1 MTTLIRLTLSAALLL
16 ATCSALP
23 AQTREGVDILLS
35 KARSLEARGRMDLA
49 AQNWNQVLLVN
60 PNQTEAL
67 EGLARHAKQ
76 NGDAEALRRYL
87 ERLRKIDR
95 DNPAIDAIEKARVLT
110 PQDLRLLDDAGRLA
124 AQQKSGDAMAIYRRV
139 FGDTPPPGKWAE
151 AFYET
156 EASTGGRDQAIA
168 QLRERSSRDPANEVY
183 RLWLARLLTYDPA
196 TRQEGLGLLESIR
209 DSGAVDQ
216 ARAAWRQALLWEKAN
231 PEVQSS
237 LEAYTRRYPDREL
250 QNSLNEQHG
259 FRALR
264 ERDLATAQARFED
277 VLRQTPND
285 PNALVGLGF
294 VRMGLKKFDQALVSF
309 NRARELAPERADA
322 KEGYDTARFWLAMQ
336 RAAGLQASQP
346 DAAIAAYEEAAALRP
361 GNEQPLLAI
370 AQLMQRRGNI
380 AEAQAR
386 FAQVVK
392 ASPNNVDAL
401 VGLGFVRLN
410 QKAFDAA
417 GSLFARA
424 QTLDPKRPEIEEGA
438 RAARF
443 WGVMQRGAE
452 ALAQNRNDAAI
463 TRYKE
468 ALAIDGGAKD
478 AVLGLAEATRRKGN
492 RAEALDAYRQLAT
505 GYPADPRG
513 WLGLIRVA
521 IESND
526 ARGALAT
533 AQKIPQSTRLQL
545 EAHPEYLA
553 RLAQALYVT
562 SQTAEGNRVLRTALD
577 VASRSDSTE
586 ALDARLEL
594 ASVLVNQGNDDV
606 AVSIYRHAA
615 GAHPDNTTAWEGLI
629 GAYAHMRDFPKAM
642 TALRSMPR
650 SSYEAAANRPGFLN
664 SVAAVYSAH
673 GFCLEAE
680 GLLTRSL
687 DLDKA
692 AGRRLAQGTQLQL
705 ASVWMREERHDRASA
720 GYRAVVAADGQSVDG
735 WRGYITALH
744 NAHQD
749 FSALAE
755 AQRMPGGVQT
765 TLMSDSNFLR
775 LLGSVHAEVG
785 NNAQAVELLEQ
796 ARARYQAAGQ
806 PLPPDLVIQLAWTM
820 IAGSKYAH
828 EAPALVAATKARTDL
843 STEQRDAL
851 DDIAST
857 LIVRRAEE
865 AMRAEDR
872 ARAMAVLT
880 GALREL
886 PGNARIRSVLA
897 SVYLQQGEYDKALD
911 LYRSSGMTGATAA
924 DYAAAAGIALQAQR
938 TVVAEKFL
946 WEGRQRWLDDPE
958 LLHMTALQALS
969 HNDYEGTEHYLVA
982 ALAAARKAETSGGPR
997 VSNAVESK
1005 ATPKAVPATGLSAP
1019 GVSGEMSCRPDL
1031 PVLSEG
1037 RAVSGR
1043 SAAATS
1049 RPASGSS
1056 DRPQVSAQ
1064 RIENELEIFR
1074 NRNPP
1079 SIGIASPFAARLGDP
1094 GVNRLIV
1101 RDTVASGSGAIGN
1114 AVRVG
1119 VDAHWLDLDSG
1130 TPDGRSGYRFGSLP
1144 RGAVF
1149 ADQRASG
1156 WAGEL
1161 QVSGNQF
1168 GAAVG
1173 MLPKEFLVQN
1183 WTGGVRVGSSDGSL
1197 RLIAARDAV
1206 KDSLLSYA
1214 GARDSKTGIVW
1225 GGVVADSGTLQF
1237 NHGESDGGQ
1246 YVSIG
1251 ASFLHGVNVADNW
1264 SAHGTAGAYWRVVR
1278 TGRGGV
1284 SVGVSGTVM
1293 HYDRNLNFFSIG
1305 HGGYFSPQRY
1315 LLGSVPVSW
1324 YERRDRLEYEVAGG
1338 AGVQSIQQDGAPF
1351 NPMRSD
1357 SLESPYDPDTR
1368 RGANYNLAFR
1378 LAYHVAPRVYLEGF
1392 AGANN
1397 ARDFASRSFQI
1408 RLNFFLSRVP
1418 TGTHLP
1424 VKPIPDWKG
1433 TSPINFD

>member
-1 MTTLIRLTLSAALLL
+1 MTTLIRPILSAALLI
-16 ATCSALP
+16 ATCSAVP
-23 AQTREGVDILLS
+23 AQSREGVDILLS

-87 ERLRKIDR
+87 ERLRTIDR

-110 PQDLRLLDDAGRLA
+110 PQDLKLLDDAGRLA
-124 AQQKSGDAMAIYRRV
+124 AQQKPGDAMTIYRRV
-139 FGDTPPPGKWAE
+139 FGDMPPPGKWAE

-156 EASTGGRDQAIA
+156 EASAGGRDHAIA

-209 DSGAVDQ
+209 DPGAVDQ
-216 ARAAWRQALLWEKAN
+216 ARAAWRQALLWEKDN
-231 PEVQSS
+231 PEVQAS

-285 PNALVGLGF
+285 TNALVGLGF

-336 RAAGLQASQP
+336 RGASLQASQP
-346 DAAIAAYEEAAALRP
+346 DAALAAYEEAVALRP
-361 GNEQPLLAI
+361 GNEQPQLAI

-386 FAQVVK
+386 FEQVVK
-392 ASPNNVDAL
+392 TSPNNVDAL
-401 VGLGFVRLN
+401 VGLGFVKLN

-438 RAARF
+438 RAAKF

-463 TRYKE
+463 ARYKE
-468 ALAIDGGAKD
+468 ALAIDGSAKD
-478 AVLGLAEATRRKGN
+478 AVVGLAEATRRRGN

-526 ARGALAT
+526 SRSALET
-533 AQKIPQSTRLQL
+533 VQRIPQSTRSQL
-545 EAHPEYLA
+545 EAQPEYLA
-553 RLAQALYVT
+553 WLAQALYRT
-562 SQTAEGNRVLRTALD
+562 NQPADGERLLRTALA

-594 ASVLVNQGNDDV
+594 ASALVNQGNDEV
-606 AVSIYRHAA
+606 AISIYRHAA

-629 GAYAHMRDFPKAM
+629 GAYAHLRDFPKAM

-650 SSYEAAANRPGFLN
+650 AAYEAAAKRPGFLN
-664 SVAAVYSAH
+664 AVATVYSAH

-692 AGRRLAQGTQLQL
+692 AGRRPAQGAQLQL
-705 ASVWMREERHDRASA
+705 ASVWMREGRHDRASA
-720 GYRAVVAADGQSVDG
+720 AYRDVVAADGQSVNG
-735 WRGYITALH
+735 WRGYIASLH
-744 NAHQD
+744 NAHRD
-749 FSALAE
+749 FSALGE
-755 AQRMPGGVQT
+755 AQRMPAAVRT
-765 TLMSDSNFLR
+765 TLMMDADFLR
-775 LLGSVHAEVG
+775 LLGSVHAEIG

-796 ARARYQAAGQ
+796 ARARYDAAGR
-806 PLPPDLVIQLAWTM
+806 PSPPDLAVQLAWTM
-820 IAGSKYAH
+820 VAGSKYAH

-843 STEQRDAL
+843 SKEQRDAL

-857 LIVRRAEE
+857 SIVRTAEE
-865 AMRAEDR
+865 AMRAQDR
-872 ARAMAVLT
+872 SRAIAVLT
-880 GALREL
+880 GASREL
-886 PGNARIRSVLA
+886 PGNTRIRSVLA

-924 DYAAAAGIALQAQR
+924 DYRAAAGIALQAQR
-938 TVVAEKFL
+938 NVVAEKFL
-946 WEGRQRWLDDPE
+946 WEGRQRWPDDPE
-958 LLHMTALQALS
+958 LLHMTALRALS

-982 ALAAARKAETSGGPR
+982 ALAAARSAETKGGPR
-997 VSNAVESK
+997 LSDTVESK
-1005 ATPKAVPATGLSAP
+1005 AKPKAVPATDLIAP
-1019 GVSGEMSCRPDL
+1019 GVVGEISCRPDL
-1031 PVLSEG
+1031 PGSSEG
-1037 RAVSGR
+1037 RAVSGL
-1043 SAAATS
+1043 SVAATS
-1049 RPASGSS
+1049 RPSSDSS
-1056 DRPQVSAQ
+1056 DRSQVSAQ
-1064 RIENELEIFR
+1064 RIQDELEIFR

-1079 SIGIASPFAARLGDP
+1079 SIGLSSPFTARLGDP

-1101 RDTVASGSGAIGN
+1101 RDAVASGSVALGN

-1119 VDAHWLDLDSG
+1119 VDAHRLDLDSG

-1149 ADQRASG
+1149 PDQRSSG

-1161 QVSGNQF
+1161 QVSGSQF
-1168 GAAVG
+1168 GVAVG
-1173 MLPKEFLVQN
+1173 ILPKEFLVQN
-1183 WTGGVRVGSSDGSL
+1183 WTGGLRIGSADGAL
-1197 RLIAARDAV
+1197 RLIVARDAV

-1214 GARDSKTGIVW
+1214 GARDPKTGIVW
-1225 GGVVADSGTLQF
+1225 GGVVADGGTLQF
-1237 NHGESDGGQ
+1237 NHGESDSGQ
-1246 YVSIG
+1246 YVSVG
-1251 ASFLHGVNVADNW
+1251 ASFLHGTNVADNW
-1264 SAHGTAGAYWRVVR
+1264 SAQGTAGAYWRVIR
-1278 TGRGGV
+1278 TAQGGL
-1284 SVGVSGTVM
+1284 SVGVSGTGM
-1293 HYDRNLNFFSIG
+1293 RYDRNLNFFSIG

-1324 YERRDRLEYEVAGG
+1324 YERRDHFEYEIAGA
-1338 AGVQSIQQDGAPF
+1338 AGIQSIQQDGAPI
-1351 NPMRSD
+1351 NPMRGD
-1357 SLESPYDPDTR
+1357 SFESPYDPDTR
-1368 RGANYNLAFR
+1368 RGANYNLVFR
-1378 LAYHVAPRVYLEGF
+1378 LAYHVAPRVYLEGV

-1397 ARDFASRSFQI
+1397 ARDFASRTLQI

-1418 TGTHLP
+1418 TGAHLP

-1433 TSPINFD
+1433 GRPVTFD

>member
-1 MTTLIRLTLSAALLL
+1 MTTLIRLILSTALLL
-16 ATCSALP
+16 ATCSAVP

-35 KARSLEARGRMDLA
+35 KARSLEARGRTDLA

-87 ERLRKIDR
+87 ERLRKIDP
-95 DNPAIDAIEKARVLT
+95 DNPAIEAIEKARVLT
-110 PQDLRLLDDAGRLA
+110 PQDLKLLDDAGGLA
-124 AQQKSGDAMAIYRRV
+124 AQQKPGDAMAIYRRV

-151 AFYET
+151 AFYEA
-156 EASTGGRDQAIA
+156 EASAGGRDLAIA

-209 DSGAVDQ
+209 DPGAVDQ
-216 ARAAWRQALLWEKAN
+216 ARAAWRQALLWEKDN
-231 PEVQSS
+231 PDVQTS

-285 PNALVGLGF
+285 TNALVGLGF

-309 NRARELAPERADA
+309 NRARELAPDRTDA

-336 RAAGLQASQP
+336 RGAGLQASQP
-346 DAAIAAYEEAAALRP
+346 DAALAAYEEAAALRP

-380 AEAQAR
+380 AEAQAK
-386 FAQVVK
+386 FEQVVK
-392 ASPNNVDAL
+392 TSPTNVDAL
-401 VGLGFVRLN
+401 VGLGFLRLN

-417 GSLFARA
+417 SSLFARA

-463 TRYKE
+463 ARYKE
-468 ALAIDGGAKD
+468 ALAIDAGAKD

-492 RAEALDAYRQLAT
+492 RAESLDAYRQLAT

-526 ARGALAT
+526 SRSALQT
-533 AQKIPQSTRLQL
+533 VQSIPQSTRSQL

-562 SQTAEGNRVLRTALD
+562 NQPAEGNRVLRTALD
-577 VASRSDSTE
+577 VASRSDSAE

-594 ASVLVNQGNDDV
+594 ASVLVDQGNDDV

-615 GAHPDNTTAWEGLI
+615 GAHPDNATAWEGLI

-650 SSYEAAANRPGFLN
+650 GSYEAAAKRPGFLN
-664 SVAAVYSAH
+664 AAAAVYSAH

-692 AGRRLAQGTQLQL
+692 AGRRPAQGTRLQL
-705 ASVWMREERHDRASA
+705 ASVWMREGRLDRASA
-720 GYRAVVAADGQSVDG
+720 GYRDVVAADSQSADG

-749 FSALAE
+749 FSALDE
-755 AQRMPGGVQT
+755 AQRMPAGVRT
-765 TLMSDSNFLR
+765 KLMSDFDFLR

-785 NNAQAVELLEQ
+785 NNAQAVEILEQ

-806 PLPPDLVIQLAWTM
+806 PLPPDLAIQLAWTM
-820 IAGSKYAH
+820 VAGSKYAH

-843 STEQRDAL
+843 SKEQRDAL

-857 LIVRRAEE
+857 LIVRTAEE
-865 AMRAEDR
+865 AMRAQDR
-872 ARAMAVLT
+872 ARAIAVLT
-880 GALREL
+880 SASREL

-897 SVYLQQGEYDKALD
+897 SAYLQQGEHDKALD
-911 LYRSSGMTGATAA
+911 LYRSAGMTGATAA
-924 DYAAAAGIALQAQR
+924 DYRAAAGIALQAQR
-938 TVVAEKFL
+938 NVVAEKFL
-946 WEGRQRWLDDPE
+946 WEGRQRWPDDPE

-969 HNDYEGTEHYLVA
+969 HEDYEGTEHYLVA
-982 ALAAARKAETSGGPR
+982 ALAAARRAETNGPPKL
-997 VSNAVESK
+997 SDTAAESK
-1005 ATPKAVPATGLSAP
+1005 AKPTVVPAMDLSAP
-1019 GVSGEMSCRPDL
+1019 GVVGEMSCRPDR
-1031 PVLSEG
+1031 PAFSEG
-1037 RAVSGR
+1037 RAGSSL

-1049 RPASGSS
+1049 RPASGSN
-1056 DRPQVSAQ
+1056 DRPQVSAE
-1064 RIENELEIFR
+1064 RIQNELEIFR

-1079 SIGIASPFAARLGDP
+1079 TIGIASPFTARLGDP

-1101 RDTVASGSGAIGN
+1101 RDTAASGSVAIGN

-1149 ADQRASG
+1149 ADQRAGG

-1168 GAAVG
+1168 GVAVG
-1173 MLPKEFLVQN
+1173 ILPKEFLVQN
-1183 WTGGVRVGSSDGSL
+1183 WTGGLRVGSADGSL
-1197 RLIAARDAV
+1197 RLIVARDAV

-1214 GARDSKTGIVW
+1214 GARDPKTGIVW

-1237 NHGESDGGQ
+1237 NHGESDSGQ
-1246 YVSIG
+1246 YLSVG

-1264 SAHGTAGAYWRVVR
+1264 SVQGTAGAYWRVVG
-1278 TGRGGV
+1278 TGRGGL
-1284 SVGVSGTVM
+1284 SVGVSGTGM
-1293 HYDRNLNFFSIG
+1293 HYDRNVNFFSIG

-1315 LLGSVPVSW
+1315 LLGAVPVSW
-1324 YERRDRLEYEVAGG
+1324 YERRDRLEYEVAGS
-1338 AGVQSIQQDGAPF
+1338 AGLQSIQQDGAPF
-1351 NPMRSD
+1351 DPRSD

-1397 ARDFASRSFQI
+1397 ARDFASRTFQI
-1408 RLNFFLSRVP
+1408 RLNVFLSRVP

-1433 TSPINFD
+1433 SRPVNFD